1 MFNTKNSGRAVVGG
15 SAEWKSRKLDL
26 GNRHRT
32 TGNFG
37 DLIPA
42 YWQHVQPGDKL
53 RMDATIL
60 AKFLPLIAPAFTRMK
75 IKSEWFYVPLRQIA
89 PPTLRMLQDFKPDV
103 EDMQSYF
110 TSILNG
116 SPVVSAAG
124 VSDNQQV
131 NELKGTFS
139 IPASYIN
146 AYLCGETVSRVDSNS
161 NEFFLGSDFSC
172 DTWRTPDV
180 VLDVSSSRKV
190 AETLGQEVAVSFTS
204 KFRNA
209 KLMSYMGLPSRLTTM
224 RYFGDVSTFMGAES
238 AGFSV
243 DSYSTDLLSNQLLTA
258 RYRELVASP
267 SDGSSE
273 CFLNALAYTLS
284 ADSAVSPVGAAL
296 SFPLFSSFNTSTNKL
311 SFSGMLLDYF
321 AMPYLTTYSTQSISM
336 LPFQAYQKIYNDF
349 YRDEKL
355 QTDEIRYYPYAIW
368 DNYKVTDALEHTTL
382 FDFASAEYVH
392 NLWINSFS
400 SSVADDNTH
409 VYSRLF
415 NNLFGLRR
423 RNRAKDVMSSC
434 VTSQVVKGQLNVSTN
449 ETVYDAKLQSRLA
462 RFFMKKEFT
471 GSTWA
476 EWLNNFFGVNSNDL
490 LNNNVVFLGGRESVV
505 SISENIQN
513 SSSTDDSAQGNRAGL
528 ANDFHNG
535 SEIYFRVPDFGIV
548 MCIVSILPDD
558 IDNFNGLQERF
569 IKSSVFDFNLP
580 DFQNIG
586 FSAVKNSRNNIGII
600 DSSNLSSVFPSW
612 SSSLLGDRQHADS
625 AAVFGFQPF
634 GYSHTYTP
642 NIISG
647 DFQNSLRYWHQS
659 PDLDTDFSKRYE
671 DSDTHFSQVNYF
683 SWVDNQLQLNW
694 NLPCIGLRSQPYGS
708 DLKSQYY
715 NNVFA
720 VTNDESGDHIVMD
733 MRFAVS
739 CHRDTAFFTEAVANN

>member
-15 SAEWKSRKLDL
+15 AAEWKSRKLDL

-75 IKSEWFYVPLRQIA
+75 IKSEWFYVPLRQIS

-116 SPVVSAAG
+116 SPVVSAVG

-139 IPASYIN
+139 LPAAYLN
-146 AYLCGETVSRVDSNS
+146 AFLCGETFTHVSNTTE
-161 NEFFLGSDFSC
+161 NNFFGSDFSC
-172 DTWRTPDV
+172 DTWRTPDLP
-180 VLDVSSSRKV
+180 LDVSSPSALAK
-190 AETLGQEVAVSFTS
+190 TLGQELVTSFTS
-204 KFRNA
+204 KFRCA
-209 KLMSYMGLPSRLTTM
+209 KLMSYMGLPSRVTTM
-224 RYFGDVSTFMGAES
+224 RYFSDVSSSSS
-238 AGFSV
+238 AYGV
-243 DSYSTDLLSNQLLTA
+243 DGVSYDDIENNNIGNELYSG
-258 RYRELVASP
+258 RYRELVANVG
-267 SDGSSE
+267 D
-273 CFLNALAYTLS
+273 FFN
-284 ADSAVSPVGAAL
+284 DSAIFSTNYPLSQYAVSAIGTAL
-296 SFPLFSSFNTSTNKL
+296 IFPLFSHFNTSTNSISYDFL
-311 SFSGMLLDYF
+311 TASYP
-321 AMPYLTTYSTQSISM
+321 MPLLTTYSSQPIS
-336 LPFQAYQKIYNDF
+336 LIPFQAYQKIFNDF

-355 QTDEIRYYPYAIW
+355 QTDEIRYYPYAVW
-368 DNYKVTDALEHTTL
+368 DNFKITDSLEHSTI
-382 FDFASAEYVH
+382 FDFSAAEYVH
-392 NLWINSFS
+392 NLWS
-400 SSVADDNTH
+400 SNYSVDSTYTTYNYA
-409 VYSRLF
+409 RLF

-513 SSSTDDSAQGNRAGL
+513 SESTSESAQGNRAGL

-535 SEIYFRVPDFGIV
+535 SEIYFRVPDFGVV

-586 FSAVKNSRNNIGII
+586 FSAVKNWRNNIGII

-612 SSSLLGDRQHADS
+612 NSSVLGDRQHGDS

-647 DFQNSLRYWHQS
+647 DFQKSLRYWHQS
-659 PDLDTDFSKRYE
+659 PDLDTDFSKRFV
-671 DSDTHFSQVNYF
+671 DSTTNFSAVDYS